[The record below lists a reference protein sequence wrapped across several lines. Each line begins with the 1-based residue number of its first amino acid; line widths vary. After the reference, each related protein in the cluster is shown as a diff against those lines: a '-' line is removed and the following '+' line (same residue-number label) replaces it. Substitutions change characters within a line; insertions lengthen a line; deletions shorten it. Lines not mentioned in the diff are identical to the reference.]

1 MTTISTSPAQAS
13 RGSLFVFIALV
24 AGLAIGALTLLLQG
38 LLPNSILQIA
48 NSGAVWSIAAFVLGW
63 RAPSARVAMIAGV
76 IALAGEVTGYYTAAY
91 FSDLM
96 DISAGTMAIVG
107 YWLFVALLA
116 GPLFGWAGYQSR
128 HGTGLREQIA
138 RAALGAA
145 FVGEGLHLL
154 MVLPT
159 PNTSI
164 LWFAI
169 AVVITLLLTWRRH
182 DWTRI
187 WLIWG
192 GLSLLFFG
200 AMRGLVLLDELRVLI
215 TQG

>member
-1 MTTISTSPAQAS
+1 MTTVSTSPPLAQ
-13 RGSLFVFIALV
+13 RGSRFVFIGLL

-48 NSGAVWSIAAFVLGW
+48 NSGAFWSIVAFVLGW
-63 RAPSARVAMIAGV
+63 RAPSVRVAAIAGF
-76 IALAGEVTGYYTAAY
+76 IALVGEVTGYYTAAY
-91 FSDLM
+91 FADLM

-128 HGTGLREQIA
+128 HGAGLREQIA

-154 MVLPT
+154 MILPT
-159 PNTSI
+159 PNTGL
-164 LWFAI
+164 LWIAI
-169 AVVITLLLTWRRH
+169 AVVITLALTWKRH
-182 DWTRI
+182 DRTRI

-192 GLSLLFFG
+192 GLSVLFFG
-200 AMRGLVLLDELRVLI
+200 AMRGLVLLDELRSLI
-215 TQG
+215 AQA